1 MRKVVTISLNGNA
14 YQLEEAGYEALR
26 AYLDGAQ
33 AKLRDDP
40 GCAEILADIE
50 QAIAEKC
57 AHFLGPNKSVVTTE
71 EVTQVLSEM
80 GPVVSDADAGSGAGA
95 AADTAPG
102 AAAAGTG
109 PASTKRLYRIRE
121 GAVIGGV
128 CTGIAAFFGA
138 DVSIV
143 RLLFVAFTVLTGGAW
158 ILAYIIMMFA
168 IPGATTS
175 EEHAAAHGVPFTAEK
190 LVEQAKKQYE
200 AFTNGSQWRQ
210 WRREERARKR
220 EWRREWRRGRKAMRD
235 SWNTRPLWG
244 PNFGSQYSTPPAD
257 ASAAGYAARVV
268 AGIFMP
274 IIAIVHAVLL
284 IGLIVSI
291 VQLATTGTLFGWMLP
306 PGIPFWAGIII
317 VCIVYS
323 VFAGPLHA
331 ARHSV
336 YASHSPTANA
346 WFAVWGGII
355 WLCFL
360 ALFVWLAYEYW
371 PEVQRVI
378 DAISDSIREHRPSAR
393 IGTIS
398 MLDFKSWRPD

>member
-14 YQLEEAGYEALR
+14 YQLEEGGYEALR
-26 AYLDGAQ
+26 AYLDSAQ

-40 GCAEILADIE
+40 GCAEILADLE

-57 AHFLGPNKSVVTTE
+57 AHFLGPNKGVVTTE
-71 EVTQVLSEM
+71 EITQVLTEM

-95 AADTAPG
+95 ASDTAQG
-102 AAAAGTG
+102 AAGPGTG
-109 PASTKRLYRIRE
+109 SASPKRLYRIRE

-128 CTGIAAFFGA
+128 CTGIAAFWGA

-175 EEHAAAHGVPFTAEK
+175 EEHAAAHGVPFTAEQ
-190 LVEQAKKQYE
+190 LIEQAKKQYE
-200 AFTNGSQWRQ
+200 AFTNGSHWRQ
-210 WRREERARKR
+210 WRREERARRR
-220 EWRREWRRGRKAMRD
+220 EWRREWRRGRKEMRD
-235 SWNTRPLWG
+235 SWNTRPYWG
-244 PNFGSQYSTPPAD
+244 PQYGSQYGAAAPDT
-257 ASAAGYAARVV
+257 SAAGYAARVV
-268 AGIFMP
+268 AGIFAP

-291 VQLATTGTLFGWMLP
+291 AQLVSTGTLFGWMLP
-306 PGIPFWAGIII
+306 PGVPFWAGIIV
-317 VCIVYS
+317 VCIIYS
-323 VFAGPLHA
+323 MFAGPLHA
-331 ARHSV
+331 VRHSV
-336 YASHSPTANA
+336 YANHSPTANA

-355 WLCFL
+355 WLGFL
-360 ALFVWLAYEYW
+360 ALFAWLAYQYW

-378 DAISDSIREHRPSAR
+378 EAIADSIREHRPPAR

-398 MLDFKSWRPD
+398 MLDFKTWRPD